1 MTQRYIMTTQSAD
14 RTGIVAALTT
24 CLAAHDGFITELA
37 QFGTPSS
44 ERFYSRIA
52 FTMDTETLPAFQ
64 AALSPI
70 SEKWTLKTQVIPE
83 ARKTKTLIMV
93 SKFDHC
99 LRDLLYRHTNGS
111 LNIDITAI
119 VSNHEDAR
127 PLAEMAGVPYHH
139 IPVTK
144 ATKAD
149 AEQKLRTLVAETG
162 TELII
167 LARYMQ
173 ILSDNMCQDF
183 SGRIINIHHS
193 FLPSFKGAK
202 PYHQAYAR
210 GVKLIGAT
218 AHYVTADLDE
228 GPIIEQT
235 VQPVNHTMTP
245 QHLVAMGRDLEALAL
260 ARAIKLHTEH
270 RSFINGP
277 KTVILP

>member
-24 CLAAHDGFITELA
+24 CLAAHEGFIMELA

-52 FTMDTETLPAFQ
+52 FKMTPETLPVFQ
-64 AALSPI
+64 ADLDKI
-70 SEKWTLKTQVIPE
+70 CTQWQLNTQVLPE
-83 ARKTKTLIMV
+83 SRKTKTLIMV

-99 LRDLLYRHTNGS
+99 LRDLLYRHSNGS

-119 VSNHEDAR
+119 VSNHENAR
-127 PLAEMAGVPYHH
+127 GLADNAGLPFHH

-144 ATKAD
+144 STKPE
-149 AEQKLRTLVAETG
+149 AERALRALIKDTG
-162 TELII
+162 TELTV

-173 ILSDNMCQDF
+173 VLSNDMCRDF
-183 SGRIINIHHS
+183 SGKIINIHHS

-202 PYHQAYAR
+202 PYHQAYER
-210 GVKLIGAT
+210 GVKVIGAT

-235 VQPVNHTMTP
+235 VQPVNHTKAP
-245 QHLVAMGRDLEALAL
+245 EQLVAMGRDLESLTL

-270 RSFINGP
+270 RAFINGR